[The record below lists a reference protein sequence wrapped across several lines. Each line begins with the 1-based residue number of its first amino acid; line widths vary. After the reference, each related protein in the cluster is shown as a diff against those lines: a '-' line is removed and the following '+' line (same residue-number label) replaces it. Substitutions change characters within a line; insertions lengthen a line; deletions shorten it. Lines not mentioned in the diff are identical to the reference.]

1 MNKLMADIISIKVLT
16 QHLQIYHWLV
26 KMLVA

>member
-1 MNKLMADIISIKVLT
+1 MNKLMADTISIKVLT